1 MLTDAK
7 TEIEEIELD
16 KKRLMQQWDS
26 SIISM
31 RKPEKY
37 TEFRKVKEE
46 HQSTEMKVISLK
58 KTILSTQQ
66 ENERLTNQYG
76 RIKKGVT
83 QTKRKAADCQ
93 AKKDATLSQYSEL
106 LAIFNSTEAD
116 LKKTRNRKNW
126 RKNRR
131 WTW

>member
-31 RKPEKY
+31 RKRDEFY
-37 TEFRKVKEE
+37 TEKNSELRKVKEE
-46 HQSTEMKVISLK
+46 HQSTEMEVISLK

-76 RIKKGVT
+76 RIENEVT

-116 LKKTRNRKNW
+116 LKKTRNRKN
-126 RKNRR
+126 
-131 WTW
+131 